1 MRKIFTAISAAA
13 GFLSLASTKV
23 FAQAVDV
30 VSPNRATVPFQNLG
44 ALVTN
49 ILAVLFFVA
58 GLAAFIFLI
67 IGGIQYITAGG
78 DPKAAASARD
88 RITGAIV
95 GLIIVVAAFAIVLI
109 LERVFGIRI
118 VSGVVFPASQGQSG
132 T

>member
-23 FAQAVDV
+23 FAQAVGAV
-30 VSPNRATVPFQNLG
+30 NQTGIPFTDLGNLIR
-44 ALVTN
+44 N

-118 VSGVVFPASQGQSG
+118 VSGVVFPVAERTAG

>member
-23 FAQAVDV
+23 FAQAVGAV
-30 VSPNRATVPFQNLG
+30 QQTGIPFTDLGNLIR
-44 ALVTN
+44 N

-118 VSGVVFPASQGQSG
+118 VSGVVFPIAERTAG

>member
-23 FAQAVDV
+23 FAQAVGAV
-30 VSPNRATVPFQNLG
+30 QQTGIPFTDLGNLIR
-44 ALVTN
+44 N

>member
-23 FAQAVDV
+23 FAQAVGAV
-30 VSPNRATVPFQNLG
+30 QQTGIPFTDLG
-44 ALVTN
+44 ILIRN
-49 ILAVLFFVA
+49 ILAVLFFAA
-58 GLAAFIFLI
+58 GLAAFVFLI

>member
-23 FAQAVDV
+23 FAQAVGAV
-30 VSPNRATVPFQNLG
+30 NQTGIPFTDLGNLIR
-44 ALVTN
+44 N